1 MMPENWYTALLK
13 RKATSGSSKLVRQY
27 GAWLYSRRLTA
38 PSGLRVEPA
47 AGLTP
52 WAGRVL
58 PVIGFA
64 LQAGGGLTPSGV
76 IKHRC
81 ASDVGAFRRHDKY
94 RLTVENCREA
104 AYKMAL
110 QAPYLAS
117 AAV

>member
-1 MMPENWYTALLK
+1 M
-13 RKATSGSSKLVRQY
+13 SGGR
-27 GAWLYSRRLTA
+27 LYSRRLTA

-64 LQAGGGLTPSGV
+64 LQAGSGLAPSGV

-81 ASDVGAFRRHDKY
+81 AGERKAPCGRHF
-94 RLTVENCREA
+94 VCRF
-104 AYKMAL
+104 
-110 QAPYLAS
+110 
-117 AAV
+117 AAVRLSPPAGGMYTGAAGAVPRQRSGII